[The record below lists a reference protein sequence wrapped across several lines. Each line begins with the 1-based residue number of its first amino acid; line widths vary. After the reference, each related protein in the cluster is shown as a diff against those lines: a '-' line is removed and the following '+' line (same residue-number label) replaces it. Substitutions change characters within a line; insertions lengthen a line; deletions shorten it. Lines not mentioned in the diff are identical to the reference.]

1 MNSVDPLARNYAS
14 SVQLTPRYSGQPL
27 IAIDGDPSDQL
38 APFIGQRRRLQQS
51 LGSLSPSDW
60 ATESRCDGWSVK
72 DVVAHLASVNEFW
85 MLSISSGAS
94 GEPTKWLASFDPA
107 ATPEQM
113 VERTRATEA
122 SQVLEQFSDT
132 NARLAVL
139 LEGLDESQWSLLAEA
154 PPGHLPIRLVA
165 SHGLWDGW
173 IHERDV
179 LLPLGMEPQVVADE
193 VAASLRYV
201 VGLIGGFSVLTGTAE
216 SRSLEVA
223 ATNPEVLF
231 ALELSETTAQVRSLS
246 GPSGTQRLEGDA
258 VSLLET
264 LSFRAPFPRG
274 VPSEWI
280 DLSQSLA
287 QVFDT
292 TLRTEE

>member
-1 MNSVDPLARNYAS
+1 M
-14 SVQLTPRYSGQPL
+14 QLTPRYSGQPL

-38 APFIGQRRRLQQS
+38 TPFIRQRRRLEAS
-51 LGSLSPSDW
+51 LGALDGSDW
-60 ATESRCDGWSVK
+60 ATESRCAGWSIK

-85 MLSISSGAS
+85 MLSISSGVS
-94 GEPTKWLASFDPA
+94 GEPTQWLASFDPA

-113 VERTRATEA
+113 VERTRALDA
-122 SQVLEQFSDT
+122 HQILEQFTDT
-132 NARLAVL
+132 NARLVTL
-139 LEGLDESQWSLLAEA
+139 LDGLDESQWSLLAEA
-154 PPGHLPIRLVA
+154 PPGHLPIRLVV

-179 LLPLGMEPQVVADE
+179 WLPLGEEPEVVADE

-201 VGLIGGFSVLTGTAE
+201 VGLIGGFSVLTGTVQ
-216 SRSLEVA
+216 SHSLEVA

-246 GPSGTQRLEGDA
+246 GPSGTPRLEGDA
-258 VSLLET
+258 TALLET
-264 LSFRAPFPRG
+264 LSFRGPFPRG
-274 VPSEWI
+274 VPTEWI
-280 DLSQSLA
+280 DLSQRLA

-292 TLRTEE
+292 TIRIEE